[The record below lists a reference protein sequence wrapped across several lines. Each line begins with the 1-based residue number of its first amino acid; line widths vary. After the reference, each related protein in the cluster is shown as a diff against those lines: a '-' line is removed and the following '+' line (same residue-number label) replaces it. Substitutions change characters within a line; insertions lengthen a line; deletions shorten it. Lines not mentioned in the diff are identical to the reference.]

1 MSGRIWWL
9 PSERKGSMSWRRGE
23 VWLEAEMLWFR
34 EPVPVPA
41 FVGMGPAAIPS
52 LAPPPGLV
60 ASRVRRAAWER
71 RRHLRRARTTAV
83 ALSPAVVI
91 ALAALRSGAGAEA
104 SVLLDDPP
112 SLTFRV
118 GTGLPVAER
127 TTIGPPPGR
136 KTAASRRETTAR
148 AETAP
153 TIAWHHAVSAGLPWA
168 GSLADGTQLPL
179 DGPDWVTW
187 DPVTDRVPNAP
198 KRLYGTEHTIRTIV
212 AVAAA
217 YRAAHPDAPRLVIGD
232 ISREGGG
239 PMTDEHVSHQN
250 GLDVDIYFPRLDDK
264 LEAPV
269 AHDQIDRRLSQD
281 LVDRFVAAGARMIFV
296 GYGSGL
302 RGPSGVVIPYAG
314 HDYHMHVRFPPPGG

>member
-1 MSGRIWWL
+1 
-9 PSERKGSMSWRRGE
+9 MSWRRGE
-23 VWLEAEMLWFR
+23 LWLEAEVLWFR
-34 EPVPVPA
+34 EAMAVPA
-41 FVGMGPAAIPS
+41 FAGIGPAAIPA

-91 ALAALRSGAGAEA
+91 ALAAVRSGAAPEA
-104 SVLLDDPP
+104 SALLADPP

-136 KTAASRRETTAR
+136 ETEPSRRRESGAAIETTSA
-148 AETAP
+148 
-153 TIAWHHAVSAGLPWA
+153 IAWHHAVSTGLPWA
-168 GSLADGTQLPL
+168 GGLADGTQLPL
-179 DGPDWVTW
+179 EGPNWVTW
-187 DPVTDRVPNAP
+187 NPVTDSSPNAP
-198 KRLYGTEHTIRTIV
+198 RRLYGTERTIRTIV
-212 AVAAA
+212 LVAAA
-217 YRAAHPDAPRLVIGD
+217 YAVAHPDAPRLVIGD

-250 GLDVDIYFPRLDDK
+250 GLDVDIYFPRLDHR
-264 LEAPV
+264 LEAPTTPE
-269 AHDQIDRRLSQD
+269 QIDRRLSQD
-281 LVDRFVAAGARMIFV
+281 LVDRFVAAGAQMIFV
-296 GYGSGL
+296 GYRTGL

-314 HDYHMHVRFPPPGG
+314 HDYHKHVRFPRRG

>member
-1 MSGRIWWL
+1 
-9 PSERKGSMSWRRGE
+9 MSWRTGE
-23 VWLEAEMLWFR
+23 LWLDTDVVWFR
-34 EPVPVPA
+34 EAVAAPA
-41 FVGMGPAAIPS
+41 FVGIGPGAIPS

-118 GTGLPVAER
+118 GTGLPVAEG
-127 TTIGPPPGR
+127 TTIGPPPGMV
-136 KTAASRRETTAR
+136 TAESKRRETATQ
-148 AETAP
+148 AEKAP
-153 TIAWHHAVSAGLPWA
+153 TIAWHHGVSTGLPWA

-179 DGPDWVTW
+179 EGPDWVTW
-187 DPVTDRVPNAP
+187 NPVTDSSPNAP
-198 KRLYGTEHTIRTIV
+198 KRLYGTEHTIRAIV
-212 AVAAA
+212 SVAAA

-250 GLDVDIYFPRLDDK
+250 GLDVDIYFPRLDHK
-264 LEAPV
+264 LDAPV
-269 AHDQIDRRLSQD
+269 ARDQIDRRLSQD

-296 GYGSGL
+296 GYGTGL

-314 HDYHMHVRFPPPGG
+314 HDYHMHVRFSPGS